1 MASSW
6 KWLAAAALLAAGAGC
21 TVDARD
27 RDGDEITIELPDSGP
42 PGICGPN
49 VCAPGEVCCNES
61 CGICTKPNGLC
72 TQQLCG
78 PEATPHLI
86 GDHDMDG
93 DIDGRD
99 RPNRTVRTRDVPAAA
114 ASDWDW
120 ADPMRFDRQ

>member
-1 MASSW
+1 MASW
-6 KWLAAAALLAAGAGC
+6 KWLAVAALVAAGAGC
-21 TVDARD
+21 TVEARE
-27 RDGDEITIELPDSGP
+27 DEEISIELPDSGP

-99 RPNRTVRTRDVPAAA
+99 RPNRTVRTRSAPAA
-114 ASDWDW
+114 
-120 ADPMRFDRQ
+120 